1 MKKKW
6 VKLVIASS
14 IDGRIA
20 CPEGGKT
27 QLGQSGD
34 RLVLEESLAW
44 SDGILMGGQTLRD
57 HQSIC
62 VIKNKNL
69 LKQRNSKGMNDQ
81 PIALIASNQVDFQG
95 NWLFFKQPIQKWL
108 IQKQDK
114 KNEKLLPNGFDKKI
128 NLKPTWRDSLDDL
141 YQKGIAKIVLLGG
154 ANLISAFLLEN
165 LIDELQITITPHL
178 IGGDYC
184 WVSSELRNLNTI
196 MNKRNNWILKESK
209 KIGNNELLIRYF
221 RNNLSLIKI

>member
-1 MKKKW
+1 MKKQW
-6 VKLVIASS
+6 VKLVLASS

-20 CPEGGKT
+20 YPQGGKT

-44 SDGILMGGQTLRD
+44 ADGILMGGQTLRD

-62 VIKNKNL
+62 IIKNNRL
-69 LKQRNSKGMNDQ
+69 LKQRISEGKNEQ
-81 PIALIASNQVDFQG
+81 PIALIATKQIDFPA
-95 NWLFFKQPIQKWL
+95 NWLFFKQPLQKWL

-114 KNEKLLPNGFDKKI
+114 KNQIMLPNGFDKKI
-128 NLKPTWRDSLDDL
+128 NLKTTWYESLDDL
-141 YQKGIAKIVLLGG
+141 YQKGISKIVLLGG

-178 IGGDYC
+178 LGGGYC
-184 WVSSELRNLNTI
+184 WVSSELRNLNII
-196 MNKRNNWILKESK
+196 MNKKNNWILKESRK
-209 KIGNNELLIRYF
+209 LGNNELLIRYF
-221 RNNLSLIKI
+221 RNKLS